1 MKQMHSVNKQQ
12 KTFYSK
18 LSQMPSIILKK
29 GLRREQEVALTHI
42 RFKQANKNVR
52 AQKKAWFLYD

>member
-18 LSQMPSIILKK
+18 SNALYYIEKRDIKR
-29 GLRREQEVALTHI
+29 LRGGANTHQVQTGKREHERTI
-42 RFKQANKNVR
+42 KMYSF
-52 AQKKAWFLYD
+52 